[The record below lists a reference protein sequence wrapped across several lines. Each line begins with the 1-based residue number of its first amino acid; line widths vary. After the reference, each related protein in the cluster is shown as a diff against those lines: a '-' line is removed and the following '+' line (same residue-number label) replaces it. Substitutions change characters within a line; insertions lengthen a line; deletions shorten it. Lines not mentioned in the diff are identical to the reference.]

1 MRCSGSKAASPFY
14 PSSLPQLDCCP
25 CPFIMQLFR
34 VASWFPSF
42 VFFTCLVTTGI
53 LFLFLFLFFLS
64 SRQLLNSTNPKLKPM
79 AVMMTLESIHTGFA
93 FKVCHILVIVPCTI
107 LVMVTLPTYLDFSF
121 FVYKDRHVYIGQCLV
136 HNRHFNKCL

>member
-42 VFFTCLVTTGI
+42 VFFYLSCHNWNFVFVFVFVFFVQSSAFELNKSKTKTHGCYDDIGI
-53 LFLFLFLFFLS
+53 HSHWVCIQGL
-64 SRQLLNSTNPKLKPM
+64 P
-79 AVMMTLESIHTGFA
+79 HTGNG
-93 FKVCHILVIVPCTI
+93 
-107 LVMVTLPTYLDFSF
+107 TLHHTGDGYFTYLSRFQF
-121 FVYKDRHVYIGQCLV
+121 LRV
-136 HNRHFNKCL
+136 